1 MYAQHYFNDALET
14 VLSWGLPDDLFPIA
28 MVEQIKL
35 LAGFDVEAPWI
46 DNFD

>member
-1 MYAQHYFNDALET
+1 MYAQHHFNEALEI
-14 VLSWGLPDDLFPIA
+14 VLSWNLPDDLLPIA
-28 MVEQIKL
+28 MSEQIKL

>member
-1 MYAQHYFNDALET
+1 MYAQHHFNDALET
-14 VLSWGLPDDLFPIA
+14 VLSWDLPDDLLPIA
-28 MVEQIKL
+28 MSEQIKL

>member
-1 MYAQHYFNDALET
+1 MYAQHHFNDALET
-14 VLSWGLPDDLFPIA
+14 VLAWDLPDELLPIV
-28 MVEQIKL
+28 MSEQIKL